1 MRKAWIIASIIVSAL
16 ALQGLSVASAQSE
29 EITEVSFEDDLISGD
44 LVRPDGENIQVSRRG
59 ARSSLIR
66 IRQNF
71 IPEMLKS
78 VEDL

>member
-1 MRKAWIIASIIVSAL
+1 MRKAWIIASFILSAF
-16 ALQGLSVASAQSE
+16 ALQGTSAASAQSE
-29 EITEVSFEDDLISGD
+29 EITEVSFDDDLISGD

>member
-1 MRKAWIIASIIVSAL
+1 MRKAWIIASLILSAFVFHSAIPAL
-16 ALQGLSVASAQSE
+16 AQE
-29 EITEVSFEDDLISGD
+29 DEIIEVSFEDDLISGD

>member
-1 MRKAWIIASIIVSAL
+1 MKKAWIMASIIVSAI

-29 EITEVSFEDDLISGD
+29 EITEVSFDDDLISGD
-44 LVRPDGENIQVSRRG
+44 LVRPDGENIQVSKRG

>member
-1 MRKAWIIASIIVSAL
+1 MKKVKDIALL
-16 ALQGLSVASAQSE
+16 AVLVGSVAMPALVQAQGGDVT
-29 EITEVSFEDDLISGD
+29 EISFEDDLISGD
-44 LVRPDGENIQVSRRG
+44 LVRPDGENIQVTKRG
-59 ARSSLIR
+59 GRSSLIR